1 MNNCGERLKNGIITE
16 NPIFVLM
23 LGMSYPCG
31 NDFCDQWYWYGT
43 FHNRSSGYVKHAH
56 LHAT

>member
-1 MNNCGERLKNGIITE
+1 MNNCGERLKWHYNRKSDFR
-16 NPIFVLM
+16 PDAWYV
-23 LGMSYPCG
+23 SYPCG

-56 LHAT
+56 LHAA